1 MNVSPR
7 NSRVTLDISSDRN
20 SAYSVGFWMT
30 KVKAIIMTI
39 VITSEETMYAR
50 VYLYS
55 LRTTTLIFRV
65 LIVKN
70 NPIV

>member
-20 SAYSVGFWMT
+20 SADSVGLWMT

>member
-7 NSRVTLDISSDRN
+7 NSRVILDVSSDRN
-20 SAYSVGFWMT
+20 SAYSVGIRLTKANAITMT
-30 KVKAIIMTI
+30 T

-65 LIVKN
+65 LIAKN